1 MKIKVMYGQKRG
13 VDVSIDGVLLD
24 TKLATER
31 LFGGTVQAS
40 QLEMKRKK
48 PVGFFSPSGFSLTG
62 PNGLMMYSE
71 KMLVP
76 EKIDYSRISE
86 TDLEKRLKS
95 RLASLKDRLVVP
107 YNDIE
112 IQCVNED

>member
-1 MKIKVMYGQKRG
+1 
-13 VDVSIDGVLLD
+13 
-24 TKLATER
+24 
-31 LFGGTVQAS
+31 
-40 QLEMKRKK
+40 
-48 PVGFFSPSGFSLTG
+48 
-62 PNGLMMYSE
+62 MMYSE